1 MLHHYARQGLLLEGE
16 RPLELLAQVQRTC
29 GVDDLYIGDLS

>member
-1 MLHHYARQGLLLEGE
+1 MLHRYARQGLLREGE
-16 RPLELLAQVQRTC
+16 RPLELLAQVQRNC